1 MTLSKK
7 KEIFEKTREIISR
20 YEQTG
25 ISKNSLVEALQHEKV
40 ASRMT
45 VLEYLPEMTDPKRG
59 NIIELIVPEGKINP
73 LCFPTKANL
82 VLVKL
87 KKKFKIINKLLDLIE
102 EYPALGDCFI
112 PIPKFKELSKSK
124 EKIEPNSGFK
134 DASHLYFEIINAN
147 KTSFID
153 ENISFILRSHKAR
166 QDILKELPVF
176 LTLYLNSSK
185 MKYPNQVKEES
196 IKILTPTFL
205 RILKIFNEDYSET
218 INVSKKAKEIIQNTL
233 PPNSIVIIGLVKSQ
247 VMPNLQVEFL
257 KILGRYYYT
266 ISKQFSKKMEFD
278 SSDEQKIIS
287 KVITNFYNE
296 QNNESDEINEYND
309 IKKILSLNGVYNLS
323 KDRRIILK
331 EEYGLD
337 MDSLVLKLV
346 KTFEKD
352 NIHGDDALHI
362 KIYYLKLFLF
372 LGLFSKKEQQILEY
386 VIEQDQKTFE
396 SLPEFQPSD
405 DLIF

>member
-7 KEIFEKTREIISR
+7 KEVFEKTREIISR

-25 ISKNSLVEALQHEKV
+25 ISKNSLIAELQHAQI

-59 NIIELIVPEGKINP
+59 NIIDLRVPEGKINP
-73 LCFPTKANL
+73 LCFPTKSNL
-82 VLVKL
+82 SLVEL
-87 KKKFKIINKLLDLIE
+87 KKKFKLVKDLLDLIE

-112 PIPKFKELSKSK
+112 PIPKFKELAKSN

-134 DASHLYFEIINAN
+134 DTSHLYFEIINAK

-153 ENISFILRSHKAR
+153 QDVSFILRSHKAR

-185 MKYPNQVKEES
+185 MKYSNQVKKES

-205 RILKIFNEDYSET
+205 RTLKIFNEDYSET
-218 INVSKKAKEIIQNTL
+218 INVSKKAKEVIQNNI
-233 PPNSIVIIGLVKSQ
+233 PPNSVVLIGLVKSQ

-266 ISKQFSKKMEFD
+266 ISKQFSKQMRFD
-278 SSDEQKIIS
+278 SSDEQKTIS
-287 KVITNFYNE
+287 KVITSFYSE
-296 QNNESDEINEYND
+296 QKNESDETYD
-309 IKKILSLNGVYNLS
+309 IDDIEKILSLNNVFRLS
-323 KDRRIILK
+323 EDRNITLK
-331 EEYGLD
+331 EAYGLGN
-337 MDSLVLKLV
+337 DSLVLKLV
-346 KTFEKD
+346 KTFEKN

-372 LGLFSKKEQQILEY
+372 LELFNEKEQQILKY
-386 VIEQDQKTFE
+386 VIEQDQKTLE
-396 SLPEFQPSD
+396 TLPESNPL
-405 DLIF
+405 DLIS